1 MVDLLHVVPFLSP
14 FALFD
19 PDDGLFEA
27 APDMIEILSSL
38 EVMSCR
44 TGLTSQRT
52 ANRFRRL
59 QICEYFLAAHVCA
72 FYHWNLVTVA
82 VVGDRMGLL
91 FADFHKRQ

>member
-1 MVDLLHVVPFLSP
+1 MINLYMERTITSCGKNSNCLDQNFRNNMVDLLHVVSFLSP

-44 TGLTSQRT
+44 TGLTSQ
-52 ANRFRRL
+52 
-59 QICEYFLAAHVCA
+59 
-72 FYHWNLVTVA
+72 
-82 VVGDRMGLL
+82 
-91 FADFHKRQ
+91 

>member
-27 APDMIEILSSL
+27 ATDMIEILSSL
-38 EVMSCR
+38 GVMSCR

-72 FYHWNLVTVA
+72 FLSLEFIYCSSGRRSLGFA
-82 VVGDRMGLL
+82 VCR
-91 FADFHKRQ
+91 FS

>member
-1 MVDLLHVVPFLSP
+1 MVDLLHVVPFLSS

-59 QICEYFLAAHVCA
+59 QICEYFLAAQYVHVCA
-72 FYHWNLVTVA
+72 FLSLEFIYCSSGRRSLGFA
-82 VVGDRMGLL
+82 VCR
-91 FADFHKRQ
+91 FS